1 MSYVIPKQF
10 YIGYQERVDRNWKLP
25 IEDRVKVKLGFAT
38 YHEDNAKFETRKSTV
53 DNWAQPYDLEYVEHD
68 PDENHKHGWRERVQH
83 LRDDLKSELLFNDP
97 VTGFKLSDFVKRTGW
112 NGGNVVWRIQDPRGF
127 ELEISSANMQQ
138 LLDYCVITKGVI
150 ESPCVYA
157 WSMKGSKV
165 CLIPTNSEL
174 YQEAELD
181 TDRRQMP
188 VIKMSQINVGDLVAF
203 KTSKVAVYWGHLYN
217 YKHFGEPTNYLQG
230 SRKYLF
236 QIVEMNPTDNSMITT
251 NWEWLA
257 GPKVVEIKGSTTEKF
272 DNSADYIN
280 LKIRDHIL
288 FDMGRYPDVVW
299 CTDFVSDQPVDV
311 NKLEVTFELISP
323 QFLNFNSVIKKDT
336 RTNTFEYVR
345 IDSVYEYGKHIRYG
359 VIGGLDS
366 LDTIKS
372 LSQLSTPSR
381 YLSYNN
387 MKDIRDIENYEFYI
401 PCVKIGNVNVPMS
414 HICVAL

>member
-1 MSYVIPKQF
+1 
-10 YIGYQERVDRNWKLP
+10 
-25 IEDRVKVKLGFAT
+25 
-38 YHEDNAKFETRKSTV
+38 
-53 DNWAQPYDLEYVEHD
+53 
-68 PDENHKHGWRERVQH
+68 
-83 LRDDLKSELLFNDP
+83 
-97 VTGFKLSDFVKRTGW
+97 
-112 NGGNVVWRIQDPRGF
+112 
-127 ELEISSANMQQ
+127 
-138 LLDYCVITKGVI
+138 
-150 ESPCVYA
+150 
-157 WSMKGSKV
+157 
-165 CLIPTNSEL
+165 
-174 YQEAELD
+174 
-181 TDRRQMP
+181 
-188 VIKMSQINVGDLVAF
+188 
-203 KTSKVAVYWGHLYN
+203 
-217 YKHFGEPTNYLQG
+217 
-230 SRKYLF
+230 
-236 QIVEMNPTDNSMITT
+236 MNPTDNSMITT

-336 RTNTFEYVR
+336 RTNTFEYVS